1 MGLLKRFGGD
11 RRASVVPLFAIS
23 IIPLTGLVGAAVD
36 YTRASAAR
44 TALQSALDS
53 TTLAIA
59 KNATTV
65 MDQDPSGAA
74 LSAQAETY
82 FRSVFD
88 RPEVAGL
95 TVNVAYS
102 KTDGSRLVVSG
113 KGTIETTFL
122 RVLGSLGGADFSTLP
137 VSGSSTAVWGN
148 SRLRVALV
156 LDNTGSMASA
166 GKMDALKT
174 ASKNLIEQLKNA
186 AQKDGDVY
194 VSVVPFAKDVNVAIA
209 PDTHTASWIDWTDWE
224 APPAGVTPSSSVG
237 PGSNCPF
244 STRYQGFGCTTGP
257 ATGSPDTGTVPSSG
271 AYRGYI
277 CPSVDNGRTN
287 QTRNGHYYNGCWTST
302 TYSCTGSSCS
312 CNGHDNCSCS
322 GWGSRK
328 TCGTNSGYYEHQ
340 WVVNDHSTWTGCVLD
355 RDQNSD
361 TTNIA
366 PGVGPKF
373 PAQQYSYCNTAVLP
387 LTYDWTA
394 LKAKVDA
401 MQPAGSTNQT
411 IGLAWGWQSLTRTA
425 PLNAPDLDPTYK
437 YKQVI
442 ILLSD
447 GLNTQNRWSGNG
459 SAVSSAVDGRTR
471 LACESF
477 KAADETNELYTIQ
490 VNTGGDPTSTLL
502 RDCASNEPGTYDHFF
517 ELKTAD
523 QIVTTFDEIGTKMSK
538 LRIAE

>member
-44 TALQSALDS
+44 TAMQSALDS

-209 PDTHTASWIDWTDWE
+209 PDTHTASWIDWSDWE
-224 APPAGVTPSSSVG
+224 APPAGVTPSATVG
-237 PGSNCPF
+237 PGSSCPF

-257 ATGSPDTGTVPSSG
+257 ATGSSNASYIPSSG
-271 AYRGYI
+271 AYKGYI
-277 CPSVDNGRTN
+277 CPSVDNGKTD

-302 TYSCTGSSCS
+302 P
-312 CNGHDNCSCS
+312 S
-322 GWGSRK
+322 GRA
-328 TCGTNSGYYEHQ
+328 GYWNHT

-361 TTNIA
+361 TTNVA

-373 PAQQYSYCNTAVLP
+373 PAQQYSYCNTALMP
-387 LTYDWTA
+387 LSYDWAA

-477 KAADETNELYTIQ
+477 KGADETNELYTIQ

-502 RDCASNEPGTYDHFF
+502 RDCASNSPGTYDHFF